1 MNSNMTFLDV
11 LTIVFVVLKL
21 TGLITWPW
29 LWVLSPTLIVIAIW
43 LVLVA
48 VGIFLASR

>member
-1 MNSNMTFLDV
+1 MNFFDV
-11 LTIVFVVLKL
+11 LTTIFVVLKL

-48 VGIFLASR
+48 VGTFLVSR